1 MLMLVSPSLEF
12 PHRRPPA
19 NLRLV
24 GTPIADSG
32 ASAWQAPWPPALEI
46 EMLARGPF
54 GVTTDHLIQSHIRW
68 HRALFH
74 LELGQ
79 HEVALALHDG
89 PMRDM
94 HAAMAELG

>member
-1 MLMLVSPSLEF
+1 MGEYA
-12 PHRRPPA
+12 RA
-19 NLRLV
+19 NDESR
-24 GTPIADSG
+24 A
-32 ASAWQAPWPPALEI
+32 ALEI